1 MAKLFLQEF
10 PEALAWFLSQGFS
23 DPSPYQGRGGGEQE
37 GLREG
42 QGPRETKAES
52 AMEMKQRD
60 ECSHKDIEG
69 EGGQGVLKGLMGAQQ
84 SPKASTAMCS
94 EHLGLKLP
102 RCPDFGD

>member
-10 PEALAWFLSQGFS
+10 PEALAWFLSRGFS
-23 DPSPYQGRGGGEQE
+23 DPGPYQGRGGGEQE

-52 AMEMKQRD
+52 AMEMKQRA

-69 EGGQGVLKGLMGAQQ
+69 EDGQGVLKGPMGESA
-84 SPKASTAMCS
+84 P
-94 EHLGLKLP
+94 P
-102 RCPDFGD
+102 RPCALNTWA